1 MKFLFQSVARF
12 NWVVFFYYWVVE
24 LLRVFPGGS
33 VVKNLPAK
41 QETQVWSL
49 VQKDP
54 LEKEMPTHSSVLA
67 WKISWTE
74 EPWRAVNWGTKSQTR
89 LSNKFFFFKLYNIVL
104 VLPNIEMNPPQ
115 VYMCFPSWTL
125 LPPPSSLPKSSLWV
139 VPVHQPQASSIVH
152 RSFFTCS
159 EYKATVGYFVNIFLQ
174 PVTFLF
180 IFLKLCLSK
189 QRNFSSW

>member
-41 QETQVWSL
+41 RETQVWSL

-125 LPPPSSLPKSSLWV
+125 LPPPSPNHPSGSSQCTSPKH
-139 VPVHQPQASSIVH
+139 PVSCIAAFSHALN
-152 RSFFTCS
+152 T
-159 EYKATVGYFVNIFLQ
+159 
-174 PVTFLF
+174 
-180 IFLKLCLSK
+180 K
-189 QRNFSSW
+189 QLLDIL